1 MFNLPKVQTFATY
14 LSLSLSV
21 GAAMRKWIYIDLAG
35 KKIH

>member
-14 LSLSLSV
+14 LSFSV
-21 GAAMRKWIYIDLAG
+21 GAAMWKWIYIDLAG